1 MKKSIFNLAF
11 AIVASGALL
20 TSCSSPAEK
29 LEDSGENV
37 EEAKEDLEQAKKEYN
52 KQYEL
57 FKSESNEEITS
68 NEKVI
73 ADLKEF
79 SKSKKNEAKITY
91 DATILDLEMRNEEM
105 KQKIATYNYNNAEAW
120 ESFKEEFNKDM
131 DELGQSLSN
140 FNDKE
145 NK

>member
-37 EEAKEDLEQAKKEYN
+37 EEAKEDLQQAEKEY
-52 KQYEL
+52 KEQYEL

-68 NEKVI
+68 NEKLI

-91 DATILDLEMRNEEM
+91 DAAILDLEMRNEEM
-105 KQKIATYNYNNAEAW
+105 KQKIVTYNSSLHTKKNNY
-120 ESFKEEFNKDM
+120 FKVTFCILLMLNARPIFN
-131 DELGQSLSN
+131 
-140 FNDKE
+140 
-145 NK
+145 

>member
-1 MKKSIFNLAF
+1 MKKSIFTIAF
-11 AIVASGALL
+11 AIVTSGVLI

-29 LEDSGENV
+29 LEDSGENL
-37 EEAKEDLEQAKKEYN
+37 EEAKENLDRAEQEHEE
-52 KQYEL
+52 QYEIL
-57 FKSESNEEITS
+57 KSESNEEITS
-68 NEKVI
+68 NEKLI

-91 DATILDLEMRNEEM
+91 DATILTLEMKNEEM
-105 KQKIATYNYNNAEAW
+105 KQKIDTYNYNNAGAW